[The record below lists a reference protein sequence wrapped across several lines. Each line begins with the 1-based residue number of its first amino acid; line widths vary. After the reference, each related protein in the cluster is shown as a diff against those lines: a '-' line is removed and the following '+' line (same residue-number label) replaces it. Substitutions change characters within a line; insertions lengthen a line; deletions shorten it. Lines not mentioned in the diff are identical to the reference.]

1 MRETVLE
8 SSRIIASKHVEVART
23 EQLKHTKTW
32 LFDRIKWV
40 TPDFLQKK
48 HAADLGEGMTLC
60 FRSLS
65 NRSPPQIQYL
75 ISHRHR
81 LEMQQ
86 TK

>member
-40 TPDFLQKK
+40 TPDFLQKQN
-48 HAADLGEGMTLC
+48 TLLT
-60 FRSLS
+60 SS
-65 NRSPPQIQYL
+65 
-75 ISHRHR
+75 
-81 LEMQQ
+81 
-86 TK
+86 KG